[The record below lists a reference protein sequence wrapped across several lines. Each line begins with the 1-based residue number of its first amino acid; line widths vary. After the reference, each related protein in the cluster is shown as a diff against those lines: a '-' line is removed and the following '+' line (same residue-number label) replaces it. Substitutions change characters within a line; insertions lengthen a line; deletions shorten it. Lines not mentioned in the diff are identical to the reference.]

1 MPHRKQFSRAVI
13 WSLKWPCPKGQ
24 SDGTAGGVCFASS
37 RPWLDSQHSM
47 WSPQSHQE
55 KFLSTQPGVRPE
67 CGPRNNKKKSHQNQN
82 LVPAVYDIIDSLSWW
97 NILCFPLFQL
107 RVPLGLFNGCIAVKE
122 ELEKTDGLLFIFLF
136 VLVKCYSWLS
146 TQMLL
151 PAVLGR
157 PCGVGSQIQA

>member
-1 MPHRKQFSRAVI
+1 MT
-13 WSLKWPCPKGQ
+13 L
-24 SDGTAGGVCFASS
+24 
-37 RPWLDSQHSM
+37 SQ
-47 WSPQSHQE
+47 
-55 KFLSTQPGVRPE
+55 RPE
-67 CGPRNNKKKSHQNQN
+67 WWHSRWRLLCKQQTLAWFSALHVVPTVPPGKIPQHTARSKAWVWSQKQQKKSHQNQN